1 MLVAT
6 VLALCAAVLHATW
19 NIAIK
24 QTGDRFLALW
34 AQFVF
39 AGSAALAALITWSVV
54 HSPPNIAWT
63 WSIASGVGHL
73 PYVLL
78 LARAYDKGDFS
89 VTYPI
94 ARGAGALYSAI
105 FGVLI
110 LKDDLSPLSMSGIA
124 VVIFGLWI
132 LTSNQKIK
140 NVLPALGVAA
150 TIGVYSV
157 VDAYGAR
164 NSNSIAF
171 ALSVFVSG
179 ATSISIWALLTRA
192 KQLRTFIRSSWKIA
206 AFGGAMSLISYSLV
220 VYAFTLAPVGYV
232 ATLREASVLIAAF
245 AGWRMLGEGDHRR
258 RLIAAFVVVA
268 GLVVLVAGR

>member
-1 MLVAT
+1 VLVAT
-6 VLALCAAVLHATW
+6 VLALCAAILHATW
-19 NIAIK
+19 NLAIK

-34 AQFVF
+34 AQFIF
-39 AGSAALAALITWSVV
+39 AGSAALVALITWSIID
-54 HSPPNIAWT
+54 SPPNIAWT

-94 ARGAGALYSAI
+94 ARGAGALISAI
-105 FGVLI
+105 LGVLI

-150 TIGVYSV
+150 TIGIYSV

-179 ATSISIWALLTRA
+179 AISISMWALLTRA
-192 KQLRTFIRSSWKIA
+192 KQLRPFILSSWKTA

>member
-1 MLVAT
+1 VLVAT

-19 NIAIK
+19 NLAIK

-34 AQFVF
+34 AQFIF
-39 AGSAALAALITWSVV
+39 AGSAALAALITWSVID
-54 HSPPNIAWT
+54 SPPNIAWT

-94 ARGAGALYSAI
+94 ARGAGALSSAI
-105 FGVLI
+105 LGVLI

-150 TIGVYSV
+150 TIGIYSV

-179 ATSISIWALLTRA
+179 AISISMWALLTRA
-192 KQLRTFIRSSWKIA
+192 KQLRPFILSSWKIA

>member
-6 VLALCAAVLHATW
+6 VLALCAAILHATW
-19 NIAIK
+19 NLAIK

-34 AQFVF
+34 AQFIF
-39 AGSAALAALITWSVV
+39 AGSAALVALITWSIID
-54 HSPPNIAWT
+54 SPPNIAWT

-94 ARGAGALYSAI
+94 ARGAGALSSAI
-105 FGVLI
+105 LGVLI

-150 TIGVYSV
+150 TIGIYSV

-179 ATSISIWALLTRA
+179 AISISMWALLTRA
-192 KQLRTFIRSSWKIA
+192 KQLRPFILSSWKIA

>member
-19 NIAIK
+19 NLAIK

-34 AQFVF
+34 AQFIF
-39 AGSAALAALITWSVV
+39 AGSAALAALITWSIID
-54 HSPPNIAWT
+54 SPPNIAWT

-94 ARGAGALYSAI
+94 ARGAGALSSAI
-105 FGVLI
+105 LGVLI

-150 TIGVYSV
+150 TIGIYSV

-179 ATSISIWALLTRA
+179 AISISMWALLTRA
-192 KQLRTFIRSSWKIA
+192 KQLCPFILSSWKTA

>member
-6 VLALCAAVLHATW
+6 VLALCAAILHATW
-19 NIAIK
+19 NLAIK

-34 AQFVF
+34 AQFIF
-39 AGSAALAALITWSVV
+39 AGSAALVALITWSIID
-54 HSPPNIAWT
+54 SPPNIAWT

-94 ARGAGALYSAI
+94 ARGAGALSSAI
-105 FGVLI
+105 LGVLI

-150 TIGVYSV
+150 TIGIYSV

-179 ATSISIWALLTRA
+179 AISISMWALLTRA
-192 KQLRTFIRSSWKIA
+192 KQLRTFMRSSWKTA

>member
-6 VLALCAAVLHATW
+6 VLALCAAILHATW
-19 NIAIK
+19 NLAIK

-34 AQFVF
+34 AQFIF
-39 AGSAALAALITWSVV
+39 AGSAALVALITWSIID
-54 HSPPNIAWT
+54 SPPNVAWT

-94 ARGAGALYSAI
+94 ARGAGALSSAI
-105 FGVLI
+105 LGVLI

-150 TIGVYSV
+150 TIGIYSV

-179 ATSISIWALLTRA
+179 AISISMWALLTRA
-192 KQLRTFIRSSWKIA
+192 KQLRAFMRSSWKIA

>member
-19 NIAIK
+19 NLAIK

-34 AQFVF
+34 AQFIF
-39 AGSAALAALITWSVV
+39 AGSAALVALITWSIID
-54 HSPPNIAWT
+54 SPPNIAWT

-94 ARGAGALYSAI
+94 ARGAGALSSAI
-105 FGVLI
+105 LGVLI

-150 TIGVYSV
+150 TIGIYSV

-179 ATSISIWALLTRA
+179 AISISMWALLTRA
-192 KQLRTFIRSSWKIA
+192 KQLRPFILSSWKIA

>member
-54 HSPPNIAWT
+54 YSPPNIAWT

-150 TIGVYSV
+150 TIGIYSV

-164 NSNSIAF
+164 TSNSIAF

-179 ATSISIWALLTRA
+179 ATSISMWALLTRA
-192 KQLRTFIRSSWKIA
+192 KQLRGFMRSSWKIA

>member
-1 MLVAT
+1 VLVAT
-6 VLALCAAVLHATW
+6 VLALCAAILHATW
-19 NIAIK
+19 NLAIK

-34 AQFVF
+34 AQFIF
-39 AGSAALAALITWSVV
+39 AGSAALVALITWSIID
-54 HSPPNIAWT
+54 SPPNIAWT

-94 ARGAGALYSAI
+94 ARGAGALSSAI
-105 FGVLI
+105 LGVLI

-150 TIGVYSV
+150 TIGIYSV

-179 ATSISIWALLTRA
+179 AISISMWALLTRA
-192 KQLRTFIRSSWKIA
+192 KQLRPFILSSWKIA

>member
-1 MLVAT
+1 VLIAT
-6 VLALCAAVLHATW
+6 VLALCAAILHATW
-19 NIAIK
+19 NLAIK

-34 AQFVF
+34 AQFIF
-39 AGSAALAALITWSVV
+39 AGSAALVALITWSIID
-54 HSPPNIAWT
+54 SPPNIAWT

-94 ARGAGALYSAI
+94 ARGAGALSSAI
-105 FGVLI
+105 LGVLI

-150 TIGVYSV
+150 TIGIYSV

-179 ATSISIWALLTRA
+179 AISISMWALLTRA
-192 KQLRTFIRSSWKIA
+192 KQLRTFMRSSWKTA

>member
-54 HSPPNIAWT
+54 YSPPNIAWT

-94 ARGAGALYSAI
+94 ARGAGALNSAI

-150 TIGVYSV
+150 TIGIYSV

-164 NSNSIAF
+164 NS
-171 ALSVFVSG
+171 SVFVSG
-179 ATSISIWALLTRA
+179 ATSISMWALLTRA
-192 KQLRTFIRSSWKIA
+192 KQLRAFMRSSWKIA

>member
-1 MLVAT
+1 VLVAT
-6 VLALCAAVLHATW
+6 VLALCAAILHATW
-19 NIAIK
+19 NLAIK

-34 AQFVF
+34 AQFIF
-39 AGSAALAALITWSVV
+39 AGSAALVALITWSIID
-54 HSPPNIAWT
+54 SPPNIAWT

-94 ARGAGALYSAI
+94 ARGAGALSSAI
-105 FGVLI
+105 LGVLI

-140 NVLPALGVAA
+140 SVLPALGVAA
-150 TIGVYSV
+150 TIGIYSV

-179 ATSISIWALLTRA
+179 ATSISMWALLTRA
-192 KQLRTFIRSSWKIA
+192 KQLRPFILSSWKTA

>member
-6 VLALCAAVLHATW
+6 VLALCAAILHATW
-19 NIAIK
+19 NLAIK

-34 AQFVF
+34 AQFIF
-39 AGSAALAALITWSVV
+39 AGSAALVALITWSIID
-54 HSPPNIAWT
+54 SPPNIAWT

-94 ARGAGALYSAI
+94 ARGAGALSSAI
-105 FGVLI
+105 LGVLI

-140 NVLPALGVAA
+140 SVLPALGVAA
-150 TIGVYSV
+150 TIGIYSV

-179 ATSISIWALLTRA
+179 ATSISMWALLTRA
-192 KQLRTFIRSSWKIA
+192 KQLRPFILSSWKTA
-206 AFGGAMSLISYSLV
+206 AFGGAMSLISYSLG

>member
-6 VLALCAAVLHATW
+6 VLALCAAILHATW
-19 NIAIK
+19 NLAIK

-34 AQFVF
+34 AQFIF
-39 AGSAALAALITWSVV
+39 AGSAALAALITWSVID
-54 HSPPNIAWT
+54 SPPNIAWT

-94 ARGAGALYSAI
+94 ARGAGALSSAI
-105 FGVLI
+105 LGVLI

-150 TIGVYSV
+150 TIGIYSV

-179 ATSISIWALLTRA
+179 ATSISMWALLTRA
-192 KQLRTFIRSSWKIA
+192 KQLRPFILSSWKTA

>member
-19 NIAIK
+19 NLAIK

-34 AQFVF
+34 AQFIF
-39 AGSAALAALITWSVV
+39 AGSAALVALITWSIID
-54 HSPPNIAWT
+54 SPPNIAWT

-94 ARGAGALYSAI
+94 ARGAGALSSAI
-105 FGVLI
+105 LGVLI

-140 NVLPALGVAA
+140 SVLPALGVAA
-150 TIGVYSV
+150 TIGIYSV

-179 ATSISIWALLTRA
+179 ATSISMWALLTRA
-192 KQLRTFIRSSWKIA
+192 KQLRPFILSSWKIA

-220 VYAFTLAPVGYV
+220 VYAFTLAPGGYV